1 MTLDQFRE
9 AFEKAASG
17 GGVEFGFNAIAGYTT
32 GLVLQETL
40 AHTTALDQEALRTSI
55 FGLSGKL
62 KTLDGTFAIDEHGAQ
77 VGEITPLG
85 QIAPDGK
92 GVKLTVVYPHDLAT
106 GKADVSGK

>member
-9 AFEKAASG
+9 AFEKVASG

-32 GLVLQETL
+32 GLILQETL
-40 AHTTALDQEALRTSI
+40 AHTAGLDQEALRTAV

-77 VGEITPLG
+77 IGEITPLG
-85 QIAPDGK
+85 QVSPDGK

-106 GKADVSGK
+106 GKADLSGK